1 MPCRDESHNHR
12 WPKAGT
18 LTLCKCEI
26 FCGYCEGEDAKKVH
40 TLQWELRHHV
50 RVVHTGSE
58 GLDVRVSP
66 RSMPHMAINPK
77 KRNHA
82 EVEQDDSD
90 DSDEDSDEAESSE
103 EEVKA
108 TSDES
113 SEEGSKKLKPLMVH
127 SRAPSDPF
135 VNADKKD
142 TKSAPTPL
150 RLRAKAVAMPKK
162 VPLST
167 HAASFKPIGPK
178 AGPSSPKRARQETSA
193 GPPPP
198 VTRRMVS
205 GPPPRAL
212 EVRQGMVQAG
222 SVTNGP
228 LVNSVLSEQ
237 QRAFVVARNAAEV
250 QASMNAQRPLGN
262 PQQMPSN
269 GPPQPQGRNNIGPPI
284 NAQPRQMP
292 SQLHSRLV
300 NVIPPPLQLSTSD
313 QDFYRRNSAFPE
325 QHHDMPPELLRI
337 RHLTQDLLTNHN
349 ASELL
354 LINMYTTEIEFI
366 RQLQT
371 RRWISNA
378 HGQGYIGSVQHAH
391 WLAQQQLQQQLSP
404 QMMQQLVGGYVH
416 GHLMLTSRPG
426 LGQGGQQPYPQQQ
439 ACQQFAPH
447 PMHPMGVQQAGQ
459 GQQVGGQQYQQPVQ
473 RQVSGG
479 HQPGLQQQGA
489 LQFASRP
496 MQQMSVQHPSQVQQL
511 GGPQPQQTAQRQ
523 VSAGQQ
529 LGPQRQ
535 VSGGQQFAP
544 HQVSTGQQPNLQRQA
559 SGGQQS
565 GVQQRFVQPQTFAGQ
580 QLVVQQVNPQRSGPQ
595 QPSPQQLGLQ
605 QLAPRPHAPRPLPSP
620 QKFGPWLPD
629 QQRLP
634 QQKSASQAQD
644 HAQEAPQQVSQQV
657 PQPAVNQLT
666 EPQQHHSTHLDGQ
679 LMPRDQSQEKVD
691 EQTKGQIATTEE
703 EKPDAEKSIK
713 EETV

>member
-1 MPCRDESHNHR
+1 MTD
-12 WPKAGT
+12 
-18 LTLCKCEI
+18 
-26 FCGYCEGEDAKKVH
+26 V
-40 TLQWELRHHV
+40 LR
-50 RVVHTGSE
+50 
-58 GLDVRVSP
+58 
-66 RSMPHMAINPK
+66 
-77 KRNHA
+77 
-82 EVEQDDSD
+82 
-90 DSDEDSDEAESSE
+90 
-103 EEVKA
+103 
-108 TSDES
+108 
-113 SEEGSKKLKPLMVH
+113 
-127 SRAPSDPF
+127 
-135 VNADKKD
+135 
-142 TKSAPTPL
+142 
-150 RLRAKAVAMPKK
+150 
-162 VPLST
+162 
-167 HAASFKPIGPK
+167 
-178 AGPSSPKRARQETSA
+178 
-193 GPPPP
+193 
-198 VTRRMVS
+198 
-205 GPPPRAL
+205 
-212 EVRQGMVQAG
+212 
-222 SVTNGP
+222 
-228 LVNSVLSEQ
+228 LSEQ

-292 SQLHSRLV
+292 GQLHSRLV

-325 QHHDMPPELLRI
+325 QHHDIPPELLRI

-416 GHLMLTSRPG
+416 GHLMLTSQAG
-426 LGQGGQQPYPQQQ
+426 LGQGGQQPGSQQLSG
-439 ACQQFAPH
+439 QQFAPQ
-447 PMHPMGVQQAGQ
+447 PMHPMGIQQAGQ

-479 HQPGLQQQGA
+479 QQPGLQQQ
-489 LQFASRP
+489 FASRP
-496 MQQMSVQHPSQVQQL
+496 VQQMSVQHPSQIQQL

-535 VSGGQQFAP
+535 VSGGEQFAP
-544 HQVSTGQQPNLQRQA
+544 HQVSAGQQPNLQRQA

-565 GVQQRFVQPQTFAGQ
+565 GVQPRFVQPQTFAGQ
-580 QLVVQQVNPQRSGPQ
+580 QLVVQQVNPQRPGPQ

-605 QLAPRPHAPRPLPSP
+605 QLAPRPHVPRPLPSP
-620 QKFGPWLPD
+620 QKFSPRLPG
-629 QQRLP
+629 QQQLP
-634 QQKSASQAQD
+634 QQKSALQ
-644 HAQEAPQQVSQQV
+644 APQQVSRQVSQQV
-657 PQPAVNQLT
+657 SQQAPQQAVNQLT
-666 EPQQHHSTHLDGQ
+666 EPQQHHSAHLEGQ
-679 LMPRDQSQEKVD
+679 LMPRDQGQERVD

-713 EETV
+713 VEKRLSNCKL